1 MQVVHTVK
9 LSLEEKEALLK
20 LAVKVGTVQESAAYT
35 PEEKAQLVKNNM
47 DWFHS
52 LLSDYIDDAFAY
64 GYNEGKNLADI
75 KDTEMYKP
83 TV

>member
-9 LSLEEKEALLK
+9 LSTEEKDELLK
-20 LAVKVGTVQESAAYT
+20 LAVKVGTVQESTAYT
-35 PEEKAQLVKNNM
+35 PEEKTKLIKDNM
-47 DWFHS
+47 DWFNS
-52 LLSDYIDDAFAY
+52 LLCDYIHDAFTY

>member
-9 LSLEEKEALLK
+9 LSAEEKEALLK
-20 LAVKVGTVQESAAYT
+20 LAVKIGTVQESAAYT
-35 PEEKAQLVKNNM
+35 PEEKVKLIKDHT

-52 LLSDYIDDAFAY
+52 LLCDYIHDAFTY
-64 GYNEGKNLADI
+64 GYNEGENMANV

>member
-9 LSLEEKEALLK
+9 LSAEEKEELLK
-20 LAVKVGTVQESAAYT
+20 LATKVGTVQESTAYT
-35 PEEKAQLVKNNM
+35 AEEKAKLIKDNT

-52 LLSDYIDDAFAY
+52 LLCDYIHEAFSY

-83 TV
+83 I